1 MQIWVLKIT
10 FSLALPSSFPSSL
23 SPSEASI
30 HTDLFLT
37 EDTDRIFL
45 PCKPLYPK
53 EKNPELKFNLHK
65 LAFILYMDSII
76 TAHIQ
81 LWPPK
86 LHFLTKSG

>member
-1 MQIWVLKIT
+1 MQIRVLKIT
-10 FSLALPSSFPSSL
+10 FSLALPSFLSSSL
-23 SPSEASI
+23 SPSEMSI

-37 EDTDRIFL
+37 KDTNGIFI
-45 PCKPLYPK
+45 PCKPPHPK

-81 LWPPK
+81 
-86 LHFLTKSG
+86 